1 MTSMEMDIKNM
12 LSQGATYNSIREMID
27 KIEEEDRRAKDELRK
42 AKVSAARVRFIE
54 ATSDYVMAM
63 GVEVT
68 PEELT
73 ELEQELVKI
82 EGFITNSADLFKG
95 LTTKPSVRKVIV
107 KPIDSSDSKG
117 NTDEQVI
124 QDFLDQIFRKRD

>member
-27 KIEEEDRRAKDELRK
+27 KIEEEDRRAEDALRK
-42 AKVSAARVRFIE
+42 AKVGTARVKLVE
-54 ATSDYVMAM
+54 AASDYVMAM

-68 PEELT
+68 PEDLAK
-73 ELEQELVKI
+73 LEQELVKM
-82 EGFITNSADLFKG
+82 EGFITNSADLLKG
-95 LTTKPSVRKVIV
+95 FTSKPNVRKVIV

-117 NTDEQVI
+117 NKDEEVI
-124 QDFLDQIFRKRD
+124 QNFLDQIFGKRD

>member
-27 KIEEEDRRAKDELRK
+27 KIEEEDRRAEDALRK
-42 AKVSAARVRFIE
+42 AKVGAARVRLVE
-54 ATSDYVMAM
+54 AASDYVMAM
-63 GVEVT
+63 GVKVT
-68 PEELT
+68 PEDLAK
-73 ELEQELVKI
+73 LEQERVKM
-82 EGFITNSADLFKG
+82 EGLITNSADLFKG

-117 NTDEQVI
+117 NADEEVI
-124 QDFLDQIFRKRD
+124 QDFLDQIFGKRD

>member
-27 KIEEEDRRAKDELRK
+27 KIEEEDRRAEDALRK
-42 AKVSAARVRFIE
+42 AKVGAARVRLVE
-54 ATSDYVMAM
+54 AASDYVMAM
-63 GVEVT
+63 GVKVT
-68 PEELT
+68 PEDLAK
-73 ELEQELVKI
+73 LEQELVKM
-82 EGFITNSADLFKG
+82 EGLITNSADLFKG

-117 NTDEQVI
+117 NADEEVI
-124 QDFLDQIFRKRD
+124 QDFLDQIFGKRD